1 MAISPNHRSVEYGT
15 DVVTPDDEHG
25 REPVDPVYASFFR
38 PEDVEPLEPALA
50 ELGLEDPAPDSG
62 IDAGE
67 PEFDADIE
75 AQLAL
80 PDSVVVDELDHDE
93 DSEPEDAPAPPAPAA
108 TVDTGRLFR
117 SQGVTDV
124 DAAVLALTS
133 DHGGKLRTLVRVD
146 DDPSIPVR
154 VNSAVSATGTGLVVD
169 DAAVLDDEPVTES
182 RSDRRKH
189 GTPREISHRSPGIS
203 AGAVYLIV
211 IGATVLVGFINAW
224 LGKGELGAPTGI
236 ALLVSSVY
244 CAWRVRREDDVV
256 AIIIPPIAFFIAAI
270 TAGQMFRG
278 TTGGGVLNRAQLVF
292 FTMAYN
298 WYWVIGTTVVA
309 VVLVLFRRR
318 RG

>member
-1 MAISPNHRSVEYGT
+1 M
-15 DVVTPDDEHG
+15 VTPEDEPG
-25 REPVDPVYASFFR
+25 REPVDPVYASLFR
-38 PEDVEPLEPALA
+38 PEDVEHPADEPGIGDVEKL
-50 ELGLEDPAPDSG
+50 PQPD
-62 IDAGE
+62 
-67 PEFDADIE
+67 FDEDIE

-80 PDSVVVDELDHDE
+80 PDSVVIDELDAD
-93 DSEPEDAPAPPAPAA
+93 DDIVDAELVDVPPPPAPAT

-117 SQGVTDV
+117 SQGVSDAE
-124 DAAVLALTS
+124 AAVLALNS

-146 DDPSIPVR
+146 EDPSVPVR
-154 VNSAVSATGTGLVVD
+154 VNSAVAATGTGMVVD
-169 DAAVLDDEPVTES
+169 DPELQDDVPVKET
-182 RSDRRKH
+182 RSERRKQA
-189 GTPREISHRSPGIS
+189 PREITHRSPGIS

-211 IGATVLVGFINAW
+211 IGATVIVGMVNAW

-270 TAGQMFRG
+270 TAGQLFRG
-278 TTGGGVLNRAQLVF
+278 TTSGGLLNRAQLVF

-298 WYWVIGTTVVA
+298 WYWVIGTTVIV
-309 VVLVLFRRR
+309 VVLVLVRRR